1 MKAIVYPAIFE
12 KVKDG
17 YFVTIP
23 DLNKNTQGRDMAE
36 AIAMARDLIS
46 LLIIDYEDDGEKVP
60 APNTVKIL
68 KPKNA
73 ILSYVDVDI
82 SAYRKKYGTK
92 IVKKNCTIPAWLNTK
107 AEEMKINFSQALQEA
122 LIQKINVE
130 D

>member
-1 MKAIVYPAIFE
+1 
-12 KVKDG
+12 
-17 YFVTIP
+17 
-23 DLNKNTQGRDMAE
+23 
-36 AIAMARDLIS
+36 MARDLIS
-46 LLIIDYEDDGEKVP
+46 LLIIDYEDNGKKAP

-73 ILSYVDVDI
+73 IVSYVDVDI

-122 LIQKINVE
+122 LMQKTNVK

>member
-73 ILSYVDVDI
+73 IVSYDNCI
-82 SAYRKKYGTK
+82 SFPY
-92 IVKKNCTIPAWLNTK
+92 
-107 AEEMKINFSQALQEA
+107 
-122 LIQKINVE
+122 
-130 D
+130 